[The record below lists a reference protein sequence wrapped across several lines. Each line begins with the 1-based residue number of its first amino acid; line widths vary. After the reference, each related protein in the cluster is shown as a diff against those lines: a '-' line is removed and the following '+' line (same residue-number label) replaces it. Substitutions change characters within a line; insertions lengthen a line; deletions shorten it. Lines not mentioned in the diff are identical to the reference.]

1 MDYRALLVVK
11 VIGLRSSQYLY
22 YEASVE
28 TIKACRK
35 VNNIL
40 CRFQLSI
47 DDFIIEREFDG
58 EIHLLFFL

>member
-1 MDYRALLVVK
+1 MDYRAFLVVK
-11 VIGLRSSQYLY
+11 VIRLRSSRYLS

-35 VNNIL
+35 VDNIL
-40 CRFQLSI
+40 CRLQLSI